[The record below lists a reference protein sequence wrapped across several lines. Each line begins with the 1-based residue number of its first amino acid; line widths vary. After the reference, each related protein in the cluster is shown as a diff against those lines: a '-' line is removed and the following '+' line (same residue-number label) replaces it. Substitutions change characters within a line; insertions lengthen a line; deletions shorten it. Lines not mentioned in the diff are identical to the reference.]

1 MRNIMKPAATASS
14 RTRRSVRGVA
24 AVVASLALAAGLG
37 SYPVDAQETAAT
49 ATTAESAVA
58 PENVEASETA
68 SASTASA
75 SATAPAVAPAETATS
90 ETSPERDVFDRLVGP
105 EAAADGPASAET
117 SGTPAKPAFGPNLVT
132 KAPVTWTREDNV
144 DHIVV
149 EDPEGEAWEFGG
161 KASDE
166 DVFALKRVGKGE
178 IEEVLSVTADERELE
193 PYDFGFFNTP
203 EGSFVAFNLNALH
216 TIPPQVV
223 DIKVRTTDEA
233 EYAIAES
240 DEVPSEEELAESGYG
255 VGRPAE
261 EIAEETAGQNR
272 AATIPGYQDSELNV
286 SGLKTEWVNGNPQ
299 LTFKVG
305 GTEKIYRMTRFAVKK
320 TRNDSNTKNIEGPV
334 SIRIQRDGVNIAQL
348 QYGFTTVGVG
358 ANPDKLNQRFWN
370 KNDLGKSYDTEFRLV
385 PEVKDL
391 EIKPGD
397 VITMSLVGPPNGE
410 YAVQAWG
417 QPIEASEKVSFV
429 IKPEDKKD
437 AIPLSKSE
445 TIGDSPYRT
454 TSIVEADSTFKRA
467 VIEVKAPNSFLAKE
481 HYSFHID
488 LLEEGVTFERKVIE
502 TNSGFV
508 KMEIYPVKD
517 GKRVEDGVFIPKGAQ
532 ITSTA
537 SFSDQPSEI
546 NAVTTIEGTVQPKE
560 ENQER
565 ETLPDSG
572 DWLPQRVPNPEV
584 PKKCGLKIAIVADLS
599 RSLKYADLDPDKNN
613 GEIGF
618 AQSRKAA
625 TAMVDALKGTST
637 RVGIY
642 NFARTRGTRTGTTG
656 DAVSMMTDQGVETAK
671 AAINQWTQNN
681 TPGDATNWEDGL
693 AQLHGKH
700 YDLVYFITDGVPTWD
715 NGGWQ
720 DPNKDNTG
728 AFLQATSVKRAV
740 ESANQ
745 LKLEGTRIVPIMV
758 TLTLGADR
766 KPNGTYDPNYVFN
779 QDYVLKDILPWNVG
793 ESTKGLEN
801 KIVWKRTSN
810 PAQDKRSPLYNTE
823 DENIVVNF
831 ERAIMSGIEIVEVR
845 SVNAKG
851 KTKVI
856 TSDKQ
861 EWTYGIRTVN
871 QLAKD
876 ISGDDAPARIENY
889 YALSQQ
895 LSQRAAAIKELCEGE
910 LIVKKRLVD
919 SSGNVVENGDGA
931 PGWTFVANADQSVLD
946 SGDGTLKKTDTKATV
961 KEDTKFNNADP
972 ELSVKKGTVKW
983 RLAPTNAETGAMG
996 QTGLTVTESL
1006 DQKSGYR
1013 IYQRDMKN
1021 AVCTQEV
1028 DGKKYGAEVVNN
1040 GENGFDIVAAPYS
1053 KVHCTVD
1060 NTRANKYGLTL
1071 TKVDA
1076 SDNAMSLTGAGF
1088 TLSWTEQDGTPK
1100 SVPLTEEKESAGT
1113 YVTEK
1118 VLEPG
1123 RTYVLTETKAP
1134 KAADGVQYSLLT
1146 QPVTLRFVSTQQG
1159 LVAEFQGPNGDWL
1172 RGQPTLP
1179 VVSASV
1185 DNEKSNM
1192 VLSLANVRQGDLPK
1206 TGGAGLQMPILLGG
1220 ALIAAGALV
1229 GRRKVAA

>member
-37 SYPVDAQETAAT
+37 SYPVDAQEPVASAT
-49 ATTAESAVA
+49 DSAVA
-58 PENVEASETA
+58 EA
-68 SASTASA
+68 ASA
-75 SATAPAVAPAETATS
+75 SATTPSVAPAETVAS
-90 ETSPERDVFDRLVGP
+90 ETSPERDVFDRLFGP
-105 EAAADGPASAET
+105 ATAADAPASAET
-117 SGTPAKPAFGPNLVT
+117 SGTPAKPAFGPNAVA
-132 KAPVTWTREDNV
+132 KSPVTWTRDDNV

-166 DVFALKRVGKGE
+166 NVFALKRIGKGE

-223 DIKVRTTDEA
+223 DIKVRTTDA
-233 EYAIAES
+233 GEYAIAES
-240 DEVPSEEELAESGYG
+240 DEVPTVAELAESGYG
-255 VGRPAE
+255 EGRPTE
-261 EIAEETAGQNR
+261 EIAEETSGQNR

-286 SGLKTEWVNGNPQ
+286 SGLNTEWVNGNPQ
-299 LTFKVG
+299 LTFRVG

-391 EIKPGD
+391 EVKPGD
-397 VITMSLVGPPNGE
+397 IITMSLVGPPNGE

-417 QPIEASEKVSFV
+417 QPIEAPEKVSFV
-429 IKPEDKKD
+429 IKPQDKKD

-642 NFARTRGTRTGTTG
+642 NFARTRGTRAGTTG

-715 NGGWQ
+715 NSGWQ

-766 KPNGTYDPNYVFN
+766 KPNGTEGPNYVFN
-779 QDYVLKDILPWNVG
+779 QDYVLKDVLPWKRRE
-793 ESTKGLEN
+793 ESTQGLEN
-801 KIVWKRTSN
+801 KIVWSRTSA
-810 PAQDKRSPLYNTE
+810 PAQDKRSALFNTKQ
-823 DENIVVNF
+823 ENIIVNF
-831 ERAIMSGIEIVEVR
+831 ERAIHKDIGIIEVR
-845 SVNAKG
+845 SVDARG

-856 TSDKQ
+856 TNDK
-861 EWTYGIRTVN
+861 EKWTYGIRTVN

-889 YALSQQ
+889 YALSNQ
-895 LSQRAAAIKELCEGE
+895 LGDRAKKIKELCEGE

-919 SSGNVVENGDGA
+919 SLGNVIENGDGA

-946 SGDGTLKKTDTKATV
+946 SGDGALKKTDTKVTV
-961 KEDTKFNNADP
+961 KEDSKFNEVDP

-1006 DQKSGYR
+1006 DQKNGYR
-1013 IYQRDMKN
+1013 IYQRDLKN

-1040 GENGFDIVAAPYS
+1040 GETGFDIVAAPYS

-1060 NTRANKYGLTL
+1060 NTQSNKYGLTL

-1076 SDNAMSLTGAGF
+1076 SDNAMSLTGASF
-1088 TLSWTEQDGTPK
+1088 TLSWAEQDGTPK
-1100 SVPLTEEKESAGT
+1100 SVPLIEDKESPGT
-1113 YVTEK
+1113 YITEK

-1134 KAADGVQYSLLT
+1134 QTADGEQYALLV

-1192 VLSLANVRQGDLPK
+1192 VLALANVRQGDLPK

>member
-1 MRNIMKPAATASS
+1 M
-14 RTRRSVRGVA
+14 
-24 AVVASLALAAGLG
+24 ALAAGLG
-37 SYPVDAQETAAT
+37 AYPAVQAEETTTVSDITTDDAGLPTYSWMDDDTSSSSATPSAPAA
-49 ATTAESAVA
+49 
-58 PENVEASETA
+58 A
-68 SASTASA
+68 SASNPASA
-75 SATAPAVAPAETATS
+75 SASKPAEAPATA
-90 ETSPERDVFDRLVGP
+90 
-105 EAAADGPASAET
+105 
-117 SGTPAKPAFGPNLVT
+117 N
-132 KAPVTWTREDNV
+132 PVTVERKGDV
-144 DHIVV
+144 DRIVV
-149 EDPEGEAWEFGG
+149 NDPDGEAWEFGG
-161 KASDE
+161 KASKE
-166 DVFALKRVGKGE
+166 NIFALQREGKGE
-178 IEEVLSVTADERELE
+178 IKEVLSVTADGRKLE
-193 PYDFGFFNTP
+193 PYDYGFVNTKD
-203 EGSFVAFNLNALH
+203 GSFVAFNLNALH
-216 TIPPQVV
+216 TIPPV
-223 DIKVRTTDEA
+223 DVEIEVRTTDA
-233 EYAIAES
+233 GEYAIAES
-240 DEVPSEEELAESGYG
+240 DEVPSEAELAESGYG
-255 VGRPAE
+255 EGRPAE
-261 EIAEETAGQNR
+261 AADASVGQNR
-272 AATIPGYQDSELNV
+272 AATIPGYPDAELNV
-286 SGLKTEWVNGNPQ
+286 SGLNTEWVNNNPQ
-299 LTFKVG
+299 LTFKIG

-334 SIRIQRDGVNIAQL
+334 SIRIQRDGVSIAQL

-358 ANPDKLNQRFWN
+358 DNPDKLNQRFWN
-370 KNDLGKSYDTEFRLV
+370 KNALGKSYDTEFRLV

-391 EIKPGD
+391 EVKPGD

-417 QPIEASEKVSFV
+417 QPIDAPEKVSFV
-429 IKPEDKKD
+429 MKPEDKEN

-445 TIGDSPYRT
+445 TTGNSPYRT

-481 HYSFHID
+481 YYSFHID

-508 KMEIYPVKD
+508 KMEIYPVKN

-546 NAVTTIEGTVQPKE
+546 NAVTIVEGTVQPKE
-560 ENQER
+560 SNPER

-613 GEIGF
+613 GDIGF
-618 AQSRKAA
+618 AQSREAA

-642 NFARTRGTRTGTTG
+642 NFARTRGTRAGTTG
-656 DAVSMMTDQGVETAK
+656 DAVSMMTDRGVETAK
-671 AAINQWTQNN
+671 AAINEWTIGN

-693 AQLHGKH
+693 AQLHGQH

-720 DPNKDNTG
+720 NPNMENTG

-766 KPNGTYDPNYVFN
+766 KPNGQEAPNFVYN
-779 QDYVLKDILPWNVG
+779 QDYVLKDVLPWNDGVAKQ
-793 ESTKGLEN
+793 ELEKN
-801 KIVWKRTSN
+801 KIYFKRTSVN
-810 PAQDKRSPLYNTE
+810 INDRRSSMYNTKKA
-823 DENIVVNF
+823 NIVVNF
-831 ERAIMSGIEIVEVR
+831 QR
-845 SVNAKG
+845 SFDVKPPIYNIFSIDDRG
-851 KTKVI
+851 VSRDI
-856 TSDKQ
+856 SSKQ
-861 EWTYGIRTVN
+861 DQWAYGPRTVD

-876 ISGDDAPARIENY
+876 ISGDDAPVRIENY
-889 YALSQQ
+889 YALSNQ
-895 LSQRAAAIKELCEGE
+895 LGDRAKKIKELCEGE

-919 SSGNVVENGDGA
+919 SSGYVVENGDGA

-946 SGDGTLKKTDTKATV
+946 PGDGALTKTDTKVTV
-961 KEDTKFNNADP
+961 KEDSKFNAVDP

-996 QTGLTVTESL
+996 QTGLTVIESL

-1040 GENGFDIVAAPYS
+1040 GETGFDIVAAPYS
-1053 KVHCTVD
+1053 KVYCTVD
-1060 NTRANKYGLTL
+1060 NTQSNKYGLTL

-1088 TLSWTEQDGTPK
+1088 TLSWAEQDGTPK
-1100 SVPLTEEKESAGT
+1100 SLPLTEEKESAGT
-1113 YVTEK
+1113 YTTDK
-1118 VLEPG
+1118 VLELG

-1134 KAADGVQYSLLT
+1134 KAADGAQYSLLA

-1159 LVAEFQGPNGDWL
+1159 LVPEFQGPNGTWL
-1172 RGQPTLP
+1172 RGQPALP
-1179 VVSASV
+1179 IVSASV
-1185 DNEKSNM
+1185 DKDKTNM
-1192 VLSLANVRQGDLPK
+1192 ILTLANVRQGNLPK
-1206 TGGAGLQMPILLGG
+1206 TGGAGLQLPIVLGG
-1220 ALIAAGALV
+1220 VLIAAGALM
-1229 GRRKVAA
+1229 GRRRVVA

>member
-1 MRNIMKPAATASS
+1 MRNFIKPAGSPARHRA
-14 RTRRSVRGVA
+14 RGLA
-24 AVVASLALAAGLG
+24 AVVASVALAAGLG
-37 SYPVDAQETAAT
+37 AYPSVQAEE
-49 ATTAESAVA
+49 TTAVSDITTDDAGLPTYSWMDDGTPSSSATPSA
-58 PENVEASETA
+58 PAAA
-68 SASTASA
+68 SASNSASA
-75 SATAPAVAPAETATS
+75 SASKPAEAPATA
-90 ETSPERDVFDRLVGP
+90 
-105 EAAADGPASAET
+105 
-117 SGTPAKPAFGPNLVT
+117 N
-132 KAPVTWTREDNV
+132 PVTVERKGDV
-144 DHIVV
+144 DRITIN
-149 EDPEGEAWEFGG
+149 DLAGEAWEFGG
-161 KASDE
+161 KASKE
-166 DVFALKRVGKGE
+166 NIFALKREGKGE
-178 IEEVLSVTADERELE
+178 IKAVLSVTADGRKLE
-193 PYDFGFFNTP
+193 PYDYGFVNAKD
-203 EGSFVAFNLNALH
+203 GSFVAFNLNALH

-223 DIKVRTTDEA
+223 EIEVRATDA
-233 EYAIAES
+233 GEYAIAES
-240 DEVPSEEELAESGYG
+240 DAVPSEAQLANSGYG
-255 VGRPAE
+255 KGRPA
-261 EIAEETAGQNR
+261 AGVADASVGQNR
-272 AATIPGYQDSELNV
+272 AATIPGYPDAELNV
-286 SGLKTEWVNGNPQ
+286 SGLNTEWVNNNPQ
-299 LTFKVG
+299 LTFKIG

-334 SIRIQRDGVNIAQL
+334 SIRIQRDGVSIAQL

-358 ANPDKLNQRFWN
+358 DNPDKLNQRFWN
-370 KNDLGKSYDTEFRLV
+370 KNALGKSYDTEFRLV

-391 EIKPGD
+391 EVKPGD

-417 QPIEASEKVSFV
+417 QPIDAPEKVSFV
-429 IKPEDKKD
+429 MKPEDKEN

-445 TIGDSPYRT
+445 TTGNSPYRT

-481 HYSFHID
+481 YYSFHID

-502 TNSGFV
+502 SNSGFV

-517 GKRVEDGVFIPKGAQ
+517 GKRVEEGVFIPKGAQ

-546 NAVTTIEGTVQPKE
+546 NAVTTIEGTVKPKE
-560 ENQER
+560 NNPER

-599 RSLKYADLDPDKNN
+599 RSLKYADLDPNKNN

-625 TAMVDALKGTST
+625 TAMVDALAGTST

-642 NFARTRGTRTGTTG
+642 NFARTRGTRAGTTG
-656 DAVSMMTDQGVETAK
+656 DAVSMMTDRGVESAK
-671 AAINQWTQNN
+671 AAINEWTINN

-715 NGGWQ
+715 NSGWQ
-720 DPNKDNTG
+720 NPNMENTG

-766 KPNGTYDPNYVFN
+766 KPNGIEGPNYVFN
-779 QDYVLKDILPWNVG
+779 QDYVLKDVLPWNVG
-793 ESTKGLEN
+793 ETTQGLEN
-801 KIVWKRTSN
+801 KIVWKRTS
-810 PAQDKRSPLYNTE
+810 RSAANNRTPLYNTKR
-823 DENIVVNF
+823 ENIMVNF
-831 ERAIMSGIEIVEVR
+831 ERAIYKNIELIEVH
-845 SVNAKG
+845 SVNARG
-851 KTKVI
+851 GTSEITK
-856 TSDKQ
+856 DQ
-861 EWTYGIRTVN
+861 EKWTYGIRTVD

-876 ISGDDAPARIENY
+876 ISSDDAPARIENY

-895 LSQRAAAIKELCEGE
+895 LGDRAKKIKELCEGE

-919 SSGNVVENGDGA
+919 SAGKVVEGGDGA
-931 PGWTFVANADQSVLD
+931 PGWTFVANSDQPVLD
-946 SGDGTLKKTDTKATV
+946 AGDGALKKTDTKVTV
-961 KEDTKFNNADP
+961 KEGTKFNNADL

-1040 GENGFDIVAAPYS
+1040 GETGFDIVAAPYA

-1060 NTRANKYGLTL
+1060 NTQSNKYGLTL

-1076 SDNAMSLTGAGF
+1076 SDNAVSLTGAGF
-1088 TLSWTEQDGTPK
+1088 TLSWVEQDGIPQ
-1100 SVPLTEEKESAGT
+1100 SVPLTEKKESAGT

-1134 KAADGVQYSLLT
+1134 KAANGAQYSLLT

-1159 LVAEFQGPNGDWL
+1159 LVPEFQGSDGAWL

-1179 VVSASV
+1179 IVSASV
-1185 DNEKSNM
+1185 DKNKTNM
-1192 VLSLANVRQGDLPK
+1192 VLTLANVRQGNLPK
-1206 TGGAGLQMPILLGG
+1206 TGGMGVQLPILLGG
-1220 ALIAAGALV
+1220 VLIAAGALV
-1229 GRRKVAA
+1229 GRRRVAA

>member
-1 MRNIMKPAATASS
+1 MRNILKPAGSPARHRA
-14 RTRRSVRGVA
+14 RGLA
-24 AVVASLALAAGLG
+24 AVIASVALAAGLG
-37 SYPVDAQETAAT
+37 SYPAVQAEEPTAVSEITTDEAGLPTYSWMEDDEPSASAT
-49 ATTAESAVA
+49 PSAPA
-58 PENVEASETA
+58 AA
-68 SASTASA
+68 SASNSASA
-75 SATAPAVAPAETATS
+75 SASNPAE
-90 ETSPERDVFDRLVGP
+90 
-105 EAAADGPASAET
+105 
-117 SGTPAKPAFGPNLVT
+117 
-132 KAPVTWTREDNV
+132 APVPANPVSVERNGDV
-144 DHIVV
+144 DRIVV
-149 EDPEGEAWEFGG
+149 NDPEGEAWEFGG
-161 KASDE
+161 KASKE
-166 DVFALKRVGKGE
+166 NIFALKREGKGE
-178 IEEVLSVTADERELE
+178 IKEVLSVTADGRELE
-193 PYDFGFFNTP
+193 AYDYGFVNSP
-203 EGSFVAFNLNALH
+203 DSSYVAFNLNALH

-223 DIKVRTTDEA
+223 EIEVRTTDA
-233 EYAIAES
+233 GEYAIAES
-240 DEVPSEEELAESGYG
+240 DEVPSEAEFAESGYG
-255 VGRPAE
+255 ERRPVE
-261 EIAEETAGQNR
+261 EAPDQSVGQNR
-272 AATIPGYQDSELNV
+272 AATIPGYPDTELNV
-286 SGLKTEWVNGNPQ
+286 SGLKTEWVNNNPQ
-299 LTFKVG
+299 LTFRVG

-370 KNDLGKSYDTEFRLV
+370 KNALGKSYDTEFRLV
-385 PEVKDL
+385 PEVRDL
-391 EIKPGD
+391 EVKPGD
-397 VITMSLVGPPNGE
+397 IITMSLTGPPNGE

-417 QPIEASEKVSFV
+417 QPIDAPEKVSFV
-429 IKPEDKKD
+429 IKPEDKED

-445 TIGDSPYRT
+445 TTGDSPFRT

-467 VIEVKAPNSFLAKE
+467 VVEVKAPNSFLAKE
-481 HYSFHID
+481 YYSFHID
-488 LLEEGVTFERKVIE
+488 LLEEGVTFEKKVIE
-502 TNSGFV
+502 TSSGFV

-517 GKRVEDGVFIPKGAQ
+517 GKRVEEGVFIPKGAQ
-532 ITSTA
+532 ITTTA

-546 NAVTTIEGTVQPKE
+546 NAVTTIEGTVKPKE
-560 ENQER
+560 SNLQL

-599 RSLKYADLDPDKNN
+599 RSLKYADLDPNKNN
-613 GEIGF
+613 GDIGF
-618 AQSRKAA
+618 KQSREAA
-625 TAMVDALKGTST
+625 TAMVEALAGTST

-656 DAVSMMTDQGVETAK
+656 DAVSMMTDRGVESAK
-671 AAINQWTQNN
+671 AAISQWTQNN

-715 NGGWQ
+715 NSGWQ
-720 DPNKDNTG
+720 NPNMENTG

-758 TLTLGADR
+758 TLTLGADK
-766 KPNGTYDPNYVFN
+766 KPNGTEGPNYVFN
-779 QDYVLKDILPWNVG
+779 QDYVLKDVLPWNVG
-793 ESTKGLEN
+793 ESTSGLEN
-801 KIVWKRTSN
+801 RIVWRRTSA
-810 PAQDKRSPLYNTE
+810 PAQDKRSPLYNTKQ
-823 DENIVVNF
+823 ENIMVNF
-831 ERAIMSGIEIVEVR
+831 ERAIHKDIGIVEVR
-845 SVNAKG
+845 SVNARG
-851 KTKVI
+851 GTSVI
-856 TSDKQ
+856 TKDK
-861 EWTYGIRTVN
+861 EKWTYGTRTVD

-889 YALSQQ
+889 YALSKQ
-895 LSQRAAAIKELCEGE
+895 LGDRAEKIKELCEGE

-946 SGDGTLKKTDTKATV
+946 AGDGALKKTDTKVTV
-961 KEDTKFNNADP
+961 KENSKFNGADP

-1040 GENGFDIVAAPYS
+1040 GETGFDIVAAPYS

-1060 NTRANKYGLTL
+1060 NTQSNKYGLTL

-1088 TLSWTEQDGTPK
+1088 TLSWAEQDGTPK
-1100 SVPLTEEKESAGT
+1100 SVPLIEDKESAGT
-1113 YVTEK
+1113 YITEK

-1134 KAADGVQYSLLT
+1134 QTVDGEQYALLV

-1185 DNEKSNM
+1185 DKDKTNM
-1192 VLSLANVRQGDLPK
+1192 ILTLANVRQGNLPK
-1206 TGGAGLQMPILLGG
+1206 TGGMGVQLPILLGG
-1220 ALIAAGALV
+1220 VLIAAGALV
-1229 GRRKVAA
+1229 GRRRVVA

>member
-1 MRNIMKPAATASS
+1 MRNFIKPAGTPARHRA
-14 RTRRSVRGVA
+14 RGLA
-24 AVVASLALAAGLG
+24 AIVASVALAAGLG
-37 SYPVDAQETAAT
+37 AYPAVQAEE
-49 ATTAESAVA
+49 TTAVSDITTDDSGLPTYSWMDDGTPSSSATPSA
-58 PENVEASETA
+58 PAAA
-68 SASTASA
+68 SASKPSSASA
-75 SATAPAVAPAETATS
+75 S
-90 ETSPERDVFDRLVGP
+90 
-105 EAAADGPASAET
+105 
-117 SGTPAKPAFGPNLVT
+117 KPAG
-132 KAPVTWTREDNV
+132 APVTANPVTVERKGDV
-144 DHIVV
+144 DRIVV
-149 EDPEGEAWEFGG
+149 NDPEGEAWEFGG
-161 KASDE
+161 KASKE
-166 DVFALKRVGKGE
+166 NIFALKRAGKGQ
-178 IEEVLSVTADERELE
+178 IKEVLSVTADGRKLE
-193 PYDFGFFNTP
+193 PYDYGFVNTAN
-203 EGSFVAFNLNALH
+203 GGFVAFNLNALH
-216 TIPPQVV
+216 MIPPQVV
-223 DIKVRTTDEA
+223 EIEARTTDA
-233 EYAIAES
+233 GKYAIAES
-240 DEVPSEEELAESGYG
+240 AEVPSEAQLAESGYG
-255 VGRPAE
+255 KGRPAE
-261 EIAEETAGQNR
+261 EIADETVGQNR
-272 AATIPGYQDSELNV
+272 AVATIPGYPDTLLNV
-286 SGLKTEWVNGNPQ
+286 NGLNTEWVNNNPQ

-320 TRNDSNTKNIEGPV
+320 TRDDTNTKNIEGPV
-334 SIRIQRDGVNIAQL
+334 SIRIARDGQTIAQL

-358 ANPDKLNQRFWN
+358 DNPNKLNQRFWN
-370 KNDLGKSYDTEFRLV
+370 KNSLGKSYDTEFRLV

-391 EIKPGD
+391 EVKPGD

-417 QPIEASEKVSFV
+417 QPIDAPEKVSFT
-429 IKPEDKKD
+429 IKPEDKAD

-445 TIGDSPYRT
+445 TIGNSPYRT

-481 HYSFHID
+481 YYSFHID

-502 TNSGFV
+502 SNSGFV

-517 GKRVEDGVFIPKGAQ
+517 GKRVEEGVFIPKGAQ

-546 NAVTTIEGTVQPKE
+546 NAVTTIEGTVKPKE
-560 ENQER
+560 SNPDR
-565 ETLPDSG
+565 ETLPDQSG
-572 DWLPQRVPNPEV
+572 WLPQRVPNPEV

-599 RSLKYADLDPDKNN
+599 RSLKYADQDPNKNN

-642 NFARTRGTRTGTTG
+642 NFARTRGTSAGTTG
-656 DAVSMMTDQGVETAK
+656 DAVSMMTDRGVESAK
-671 AAINQWTQNN
+671 AAINEWTVNN

-715 NGGWQ
+715 NSGWQ
-720 DPNKDNTG
+720 NPNMENTG

-740 ESANQ
+740 ESANK

-758 TLTLGADR
+758 TLTLGTDR
-766 KPNGTYDPNYVFN
+766 KPDGTEGPNYVFN
-779 QDYVLKDILPWNVG
+779 QDYVLKDVLPWNVG
-793 ESTKGLEN
+793 ESTQGLEN
-801 KIVWKRTSN
+801 KIVWRRTSRA
-810 PAQDKRSPLYNTE
+810 AQDKRSPLYNTMQ
-823 DENIVVNF
+823 ENIMVNF
-831 ERAIMSGIEIVEVR
+831 ERAIQNDIGIVEVR
-845 SVNAKG
+845 SVNARG
-851 KTKVI
+851 GTTLITK
-856 TSDKQ
+856 DK
-861 EWTYGIRTVN
+861 EKWTYGTRTVD

-876 ISGDDAPARIENY
+876 ISGDDAPTRIENY

-895 LSQRAAAIKELCEGE
+895 LGERAAAIKKLCEGE

-919 SSGNVVENGDGA
+919 SSGNVLENGDGA
-931 PGWTFVANADQSVLD
+931 PGWTFVANADQPVLD
-946 SGDGTLKKTDTKATV
+946 AGNGVLKKTDTKVTV
-961 KEDTKFNNADP
+961 EKDTKFNGTDP

-983 RLAPTNAETGAMG
+983 RLAPTNAETGYMG

-1040 GENGFDIVAAPYS
+1040 GEAGFGIVAAPYA

-1060 NTRANKYGLTL
+1060 NTQSNKYGLTL

-1076 SDNAMSLTGAGF
+1076 SDNAVSLTGAGF
-1088 TLSWTEQDGTPK
+1088 TLSWVEQDGTPK

-1123 RTYVLTETKAP
+1123 RSYVLTEIKAP
-1134 KAADGVQYSLLT
+1134 KAADGAQYSLLT

-1159 LVAEFQGPNGDWL
+1159 LVPEFQGSDGAWL

-1179 VVSASV
+1179 IVSASV
-1185 DNEKSNM
+1185 DKDKTNM
-1192 VLSLANVRQGDLPK
+1192 VLTLANVRQGNLPK
-1206 TGGAGLQMPILLGG
+1206 TGGMGVQLPILLGG
-1220 ALIAAGALV
+1220 VLIAAGALV
-1229 GRRKVAA
+1229 GRRRIAA